1 MAITLTINGT
11 PTTLDAEGD
20 MPLLWAL
27 RDLEGLTGTKFGCG
41 AGHCGACTVH
51 MDGEAA
57 RACSVTLEEAAG
69 RSIVTIEGV
78 TGTTAQKV
86 QDAWLRHQVAQ
97 CGYCQPGQ
105 IMTAIAL
112 LEAGYGDDET
122 VEAVMSGNL
131 CRCATYL
138 RIRAAVLDA
147 AA

>member
-1 MAITLTINGT
+1 MAIRFTLNGDE
-11 PTTLDAEGD
+11 TTLDVDPAK
-20 MPLLWAL
+20 PLLWTL
-27 RDLEGLTGTKFGCG
+27 REDIGLPGTKFGCG

-51 MDGEAA
+51 LDGEAA

-78 TGTTAQKV
+78 TGATASKV

-112 LEAGYGDDET
+112 LEAGYGDAET

-147 AA
+147 AI